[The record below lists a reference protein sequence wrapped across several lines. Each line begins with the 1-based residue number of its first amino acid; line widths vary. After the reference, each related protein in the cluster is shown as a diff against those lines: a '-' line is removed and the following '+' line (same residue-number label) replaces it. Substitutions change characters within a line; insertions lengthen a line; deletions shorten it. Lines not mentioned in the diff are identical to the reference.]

1 MLRVSVTKVVDLTL
15 HDSTL
20 PQSEKWYFCAKLS
33 QKNNELR
40 KLWGYRKEIGK
51 LLSFWP
57 KESYSSEEV
66 DWLGTSNF
74 WIHSCTDQESNEVW
88 IKTNI
93 ATTSFYFNSHYRSCS
108 ESKHLHWGASFISVS
123 SLREESKLCR
133 APPKVEDFYFSLQV
147 IILYIW
153 RSTKGEVGQLRT
165 FPLPS

>member
-1 MLRVSVTKVVDLTL
+1 MSVTKVVDLTL

-66 DWLGTSNF
+66 DWLGTSDF
-74 WIHSCTDQESNEVW
+74 WIRSCTDQKSKEVW
-88 IKTNI
+88 IKTNV
-93 ATTSFYFNSHYRSCS
+93 TTISFYFNFHYLSCS
-108 ESKHLHWGASFISVS
+108 ESKHLHWGASFILVS
-123 SLREESKLCR
+123 SLREDSTLYR
-133 APPKVEDFYFSLQV
+133 ALPRVEDFYLSLQV
-147 IILYIW
+147 IILYTE
-153 RSTKGEVGQLRT
+153 RSIKGEVGQLHT